1 MQLRYCDL
9 REWRK
14 KLVDYSGNSNN
25 IIFFF
30 FARSIFHSDYSFQL
44 VIFVDSFVN
53 KWSIVASCRSNLV
66 LLKMLPK
73 FSFLVMEHRTRL
85 RKLISLIENSFFP
98 PFFFFFFTFDGFTVL
113 FFTRNNRSI
122 TIFFSL
128 FFYFFFI
135 FIGGKQNGL
144 YSFCLCTISELLQ
157 NWFGPSMLNWASRTT
172 GSQSVE
178 LLKFK
183 RFRKIQLLTQTRI
196 GFQYRNK
203 TGKKCIFRWIRSL
216 CITGNEVGR
225 EHCR

>member
-98 PFFFFFFTFDGFTVL
+98 PFFFSFLPLMALLCYFLPEITDPSQFFFLCFSISFSSLLGENRTAFIHFVCAQFPNYYKIGLAQACWIEPRGLLEAKVL
-113 FFTRNNRSI
+113 NCWNLRGLERS
-122 TIFFSL
+122 
-128 FFYFFFI
+128 
-135 FIGGKQNGL
+135 N
-144 YSFCLCTISELLQ
+144 C
-157 NWFGPSMLNWASRTT
+157 
-172 GSQSVE
+172 
-178 LLKFK
+178 
-183 RFRKIQLLTQTRI
+183 
-196 GFQYRNK
+196 
-203 TGKKCIFRWIRSL
+203 
-216 CITGNEVGR
+216 
-225 EHCR
+225 